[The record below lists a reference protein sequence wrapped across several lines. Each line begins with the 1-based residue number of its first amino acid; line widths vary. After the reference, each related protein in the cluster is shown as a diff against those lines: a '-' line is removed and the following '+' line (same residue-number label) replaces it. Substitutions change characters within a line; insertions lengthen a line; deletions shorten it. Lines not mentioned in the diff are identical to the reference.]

1 MSSAARD
8 RFVDEMATALT
19 QAGLPRLPSR
29 VFSALLTD
37 DDGRMTSAEL
47 AEALGISPAGV
58 SGAVTYLARVNMIR
72 RETVPG
78 GRRHVYVVDDDAW
91 HDTMV
96 NNTRLYG
103 PMTDALDRAIGRIP
117 ADAPERHRL
126 ELTREFLLFVTRE
139 MQLLAERWE
148 RHRRTLLRGRD

>member
-8 RFVDEMATALT
+8 RFVDEMATALN

-29 VFSALLTD
+29 VFSALLAD

-78 GRRHVYVVDDDAW
+78 SRRHVYVLDDDAW

-96 NNTRLYG
+96 NNTRLYA

-117 ADAPERHRL
+117 ADAPERQRL
-126 ELTREFLLFVTRE
+126 EVTREFLLFVTRE
-139 MQLLAERWE
+139 MELLAERWE
-148 RHRRTLLRGRD
+148 RHKRTLLRGRD